1 MLSGGL
7 GDVVLECSVDD
18 VDLLGTFH
26 FLLQRRVFGDLV
38 TKELKKLRFALLR
51 VLLLHATGRHVI
63 QVLKPFEVRDGDT
76 ADVSEQVRNDENAS
90 FIKDLVGSESSRTVA
105 TF

>member
-1 MLSGGL
+1 M
-7 GDVVLECSVDD
+7 VLECSVDD